1 MRKNVHLRTLLGAG
15 ELMRIAL
22 WFLALFGVAVAI
34 ALFAGNNQSTVTLYW
49 PPWRVD
55 LSLNLV
61 LLLLFA
67 LFMLVHGALRA
78 LAALFDLPQQALRW
92 RTQQRERAMH
102 VAVLGAL
109 SNLLAGRFLRARK
122 SAQLALAQ
130 EQTLS
135 ASGHAPANSAQV
147 RSLSHLLAAESAQAL
162 QDRASRDHHLQ
173 LALAVSSPASGG
185 SSGGTQEGAL
195 LRAARWA
202 LYENDS
208 DAALAALA
216 QLPQGAGRRTAAL
229 RLKLKATRRGGQT
242 QAALETARLLA
253 KHRAFSISAGQ
264 SIVRGL
270 ALEAIGQA
278 HDSAQLRRAW
288 DALEPAERAMPELAI
303 HAARR
308 LMDFVDPSAQART
321 QQEADL
327 TAPPLVARP
336 ASDPNADMARNW
348 LLPVFN
354 SFDTLSDGLRV
365 QLALA
370 LEAGFDSLD
379 ATWLAR
385 LEVAQQKNPRE
396 AVLLYLAGMACQQRQ
411 LWGKAQQLL
420 SQASTLLTDPG
431 LQRSAWRALA
441 RLAEQRGDT
450 VAAQRAYQRA
460 ASV

>member
-1 MRKNVHLRTLLGAG
+1 MRA
-15 ELMRIAL
+15 AL

-34 ALFAGNNQSTVTLYW
+34 ALFAGNNQSTVTLFW

-67 LFMLVHGALRA
+67 LFVLVHGALRA

-92 RTQQRERAMH
+92 RTQQRERALH
-102 VAVLGAL
+102 VAMLEAL

-130 EQTLS
+130 EQTLA

-173 LALAVSSPASGG
+173 LALAAAGPASGG
-185 SSGGTQEGAL
+185 MQEGAL

-202 LYENDS
+202 LYENDT

-216 QLPQGAGRRTAAL
+216 QLPQGAARRTAAL

-253 KHRAFSISAGQ
+253 KHRAFSIAAGQ

-270 ALEAIGQA
+270 ALEAIAQA

-288 DALEPAERAMPELAI
+288 DALESAERAMPELAI
-303 HAARR
+303 QAARR
-308 LMDFVDPSAQART
+308 LMAFAEVAVDVRSPSPG
-321 QQEADL
+321 EASGES
-327 TAPPLVARP
+327 TVPPLASR
-336 ASDPNADMARNW
+336 AQSDPNADLARSW

-354 SFDTLSDGLRV
+354 SYDSLSDGQRV

-370 LEAGFDSLD
+370 LQDGFDSLD
-379 ATWLAR
+379 AAWLAR
-385 LEVAQQKNPRE
+385 LEMAQQKNPRE

-420 SQASTLLTDPG
+420 SQASTLLADPG
-431 LQRSAWRALA
+431 LRRSTWRALA
-441 RLAEQRGDT
+441 QLAQQRGD
-450 VAAQRAYQRA
+450 VAAVQRAYERA